1 MAFLKS
7 FRFFL
12 SLLHTSIRASI
23 SIRSAFLLESGL
35 MVANNLIFLLM
46 WWIFFRQFKQI
57 SGWTM
62 TDMIALNAIVMG
74 GYGLMQ
80 ICFGGVKQISRV
92 ILSGD
97 LDPFMTQPK
106 NLLIHLT
113 GSKSFSKGWGHLMT
127 TLILVILG
135 KFAIASS
142 ILLILLGMICS
153 CFVFTSIGII
163 AHSLVFWFGSIEKVS
178 KNYFDSLFLF
188 ALYPTNIYS
197 GVLQLVMFTLI
208 PAGVIGYM
216 PVELLRSFSWVKLIA
231 LVGSALGF
239 FSLSFLVFHQGLKR
253 YESGN
258 QFGMRL

>member
-1 MAFLKS
+1 MAIFKT
-7 FRFFL
+7 FHFFL
-12 SLLHTSIRASI
+12 SLLRTSIRASI
-23 SIRSAFLLESGL
+23 SLREAFLLESVL
-35 MVANNLIFLLM
+35 MIFNNLIFLLM

-62 TDMIALNAIVMG
+62 TDMIALNAIGMG

-80 ICFGGVKQISRV
+80 ICFGGTKQISRI
-92 ILSGD
+92 ILNGE

-127 TLILVILG
+127 TVILVILG
-135 KFAIASS
+135 KLISS
-142 ILLILLGMICS
+142 IPLILIGMICS
-153 CFVFTSIGII
+153 CLVFTSAFII

-178 KNYFDSLFLF
+178 KNYCDSLFLF

-197 GVLQLVMFTLI
+197 GALQVVMFTLI
-208 PAGVIGYM
+208 PAGIIGYM
-216 PVELLRSFSWVKLIA
+216 PVELLRNFSWFKLII
-231 LVGSALGF
+231 LLGSAIGF
-239 FSLSFLVFHQGLKR
+239 FCLAFVVFHRGLKR